1 MENKLHIDVSP
12 HIGTTR
18 KTTHIML
25 DVLIA
30 LLPLLVAG
38 SIIFGLRALLVCA
51 VTVSFA
57 VLSEFV
63 FCIITKRPHTIG
75 DLSSAVTGL
84 LLGLNLPVTAPL
96 WQCAIG
102 SVFAIIVVKCLFGG
116 IGQNFANP
124 AITARVFLLI
134 SFAGTLSGGAAPKLS
149 SNPDLVSGATPLYV
163 ISNNGVLPS
172 LKDMFLGLRGG
183 AIGETCSIALI
194 IGFVYLVVRK
204 VIYFETPL
212 IYVATVFALSLIADN
227 SLSMALY
234 QVLSGGL
241 LLGAIFMIT
250 DYSTTPIT
258 RSGKMIF
265 AVGCGLITF
274 MIRYFGSYPE
284 GVSFAI
290 LIMNILSPYIEK
302 WTANRPFGGEA
313 K

>member
-1 MENKLHIDVSP
+1 MDNKLHIDVSP
-12 HIGTTR
+12 HIGTKRT
-18 KTTHIML
+18 TTHIML

-30 LLPLLVAG
+30 LVPALIAG
-38 SIIFGLRALLVCA
+38 CIIFGMRALLVCA

-57 VLSEFV
+57 VLSEYV
-63 FCIITKRPHTIG
+63 FCIIAKRPHTIG
-75 DLSSAVTGL
+75 DLSAAVTGL
-84 LLGLNLPVTAPL
+84 LLGLNIPASAPI
-96 WQCAIG
+96 WQCAVG

-124 AITARVFLLI
+124 AITARVFLLV
-134 SFAGTLSGGAAPKLS
+134 SFTGTIGGGAIPKLS
-149 SNPDLVSGATPLYV
+149 SNPDLVSGATPLAV
-163 ISNNGVLPS
+163 IAKGGVLPS

-183 AIGETCSIALI
+183 AIGETCAIALI

-204 VIYFETPL
+204 VIHFETPL
-212 IYVATVFALSLIADN
+212 IYVGTVFVLSLIAYN
-227 SLSMALY
+227 SFSMALY
-234 QVLSGGL
+234 QVLAGGL
-241 LLGAIFMIT
+241 LIGAIFMIT

-265 AVGCGLITF
+265 AFGCGLITF

-290 LIMNILSPYIEK
+290 LIMNILSPYIER
-302 WTANRPFGGEA
+302 WTRNHPFGGEI

>member
-25 DVLIA
+25 DVTIA
-30 LLPLLVAG
+30 LLPALIAG
-38 SIIFGLRALLVCA
+38 CIIFGMRALLVCA
-51 VTVSFA
+51 VTVAFA
-57 VLSEFV
+57 VASEYL
-63 FCIITKRPHTIG
+63 FCVITKRPHTVG
-75 DLSSAVTGL
+75 DLSSVVTGL
-84 LLGLNLPVTAPL
+84 LLGLNLPATAPL

-102 SVFAIIVVKCLFGG
+102 SVVAIIVVKCLFGG

-124 AITARVFLLI
+124 AVTARVFLLI
-134 SFAGTLSGGAAPKLS
+134 SFAGTLSGGAVPKLA
-149 SNPDLVSGATPLYV
+149 SNPDLVSGATPLAV
-163 ISNNGVLPS
+163 ISKGGILPS
-172 LKDMFLGLRGG
+172 LKDMFLGMRGG
-183 AIGETCSIALI
+183 AIGETCAIALI
-194 IGFVYLVVRK
+194 VGFIYLVVRK

-212 IYVATVFALSLIADN
+212 VYVATVFLLSLIAYNDF
-227 SLSMALY
+227 SMALY

-265 AVGCGLITF
+265 AFGCGLITF
-274 MIRYFGSYPE
+274 LIRYFGSYPE

-290 LIMNILSPYIEK
+290 LIMNILSPYIEI
-302 WTANRPFGGEA
+302 WTRNRPFGGEI